1 MDIEEKYKNLIEG
14 KKVIFVGPAPT
25 LKDQNKGKWIDEDF
39 DLVIRTNGASLLLK
53 NKEFKKDY
61 GSKMDILY
69 CNVQFH
75 REMKPL
81 PLERWKIDHGLQ
93 FVNFK
98 VLKESYEKIYST
110 VIPVRGISTLIK
122 KLQHTVPSILMGPI
136 ILKDILQFNPERLY
150 FTGMDFYIDKP
161 DMFIPGDYRE
171 YYPGYLP
178 KKIVKKADVDNVGKI
193 DNHEQYENCKIVY
206 NLYKNGEVE
215 TDKQIVKIMETII
228 SDPLY
233 YSVKGRRKRIK
244 DTNLKKQLKRSVI

>member
-1 MDIEEKYKNLIEG
+1 MNIEEQYKKLIEG

-25 LKDQNKGKWIDEDF
+25 LKDTNRGKWIDKEF
-39 DLVIRTNGASLLLK
+39 DLVVRTNGSSLLLK
-53 NKEFKKDY
+53 NKDFKKDY
-61 GSKMDILY
+61 GSRMDILY

-81 PLERWKIDHGLQ
+81 PLEKWKINFGLQ

-98 VLKESYEKIYST
+98 VLKEAYGDIYSK
-110 VIPVRGISTLIK
+110 VVPVRGINNLIK

-150 FTGMDFYIDKP
+150 FTGMDFYVNKP
-161 DMFIPGDYRE
+161 DLFVPGDYRE

-178 KKIVKKADVDNVGKI
+178 KKIVKKADIDNIGKI
-193 DNHEQYENCKIVY
+193 DNHEQYENCKIIQ

-215 TDKQIVKIMETII
+215 TDEEIVKIMEKVMK
-228 SDPLY
+228 DPTY
-233 YSVKGRRKRIK
+233 YSVKGKRKRIK
-244 DTNLKKQLKRSVI
+244 NENLKKQLKRTII